1 MLYSMEK
8 KTFNII
14 ALYAALFFIAFASQP
29 QAVYGGEN
37 ALAFPSPG
45 QNGMVVAGQD
55 AAARAGL
62 EVLKGG
68 GNAVDAAVTAAFVMA
83 VTLPRAGN
91 IGGGGFMLIHSA
103 RTGEVIA
110 IDYWQKAPGRASRN
124 MFMDGDGQA
133 DLKLRRQ
140 SHLATAVPGTVAG
153 LAMVLNRF
161 GTISLAKALTP
172 AIRYAEE
179 GFLINEKL
187 AADMKAYET
196 LLRTWP
202 ATAKVFV
209 KPDGRL
215 YAAGDILVQKDLAGT
230 LKAIAKDGPDAFY
243 KGAIADLIVKQM
255 RANGGIISRE
265 DLAAYAPLFRTPV
278 RGNYRGHEVISMPPP
293 SSGGVHVIEL
303 LNILEGFDLRRSGHN
318 SAATIHLTAEAMKRA
333 FADLSQYL
341 GDPDF
346 VKVPV
351 NGLTSKR
358 YAAALRE
365 KISPLKAVAGKDI
378 RPGDAPRY
386 ECDETTHFSV
396 VDKEGN
402 AVSSTYTLNGNFG
415 NGIVVEGAGFLLN
428 NEMDNFNVRP
438 GRIGEDG
445 IREGEANAIS
455 PNKRMLSAMSPT
467 IIMKDGRVFLV
478 TGSPGS
484 SRIISTN
491 LQVIMNVI
499 DHGMNIQ
506 EAVNA
511 PRVHNEWLPDELQL
525 EKGISP
531 DTIRLL
537 SGMGHTITAIP
548 PMGASSSILIDGKTS
563 MRYGAAD
570 PRREGSARGY

>member
-1 MLYSMEK
+1 MKRQVSKLIAIY
-8 KTFNII
+8 TVLCAI
-14 ALYAALFFIAFASQP
+14 ALITHTHTACGA
-29 QAVYGGEN
+29 EN
-37 ALAFPSPG
+37 ALVFPSQG
-45 QNGMVVAGQD
+45 KSGMVVAGQE

-68 GNAVDAAVTAAFVMA
+68 GNAVDAAVTVAFVMA

-103 RTGEVIA
+103 KTREVVA

-124 MFMDGDGQA
+124 MFLDGDGNA

-140 SHLATAVPGTVAG
+140 SHLASAVPGTVAG
-153 LAMVLNRF
+153 LAMALKRF
-161 GTISLAKALTP
+161 GTISLVQALAP
-172 AIRYAEE
+172 AIKYAEE
-179 GFLINEKL
+179 GFMVNEKL

-196 LLRTWP
+196 LLRGCS
-202 ATAKVFV
+202 ATAKIFV
-209 KPDGRL
+209 KPDGGL
-215 YAAGDILVQKDLAGT
+215 YEAGDILVQKDLAGT

-255 RANGGIISRE
+255 QANGGLITSD

-278 RGNYRGHEVISMPPP
+278 RGSYRGYDVISMSPP
-293 SSGGVHVIEL
+293 SSGGVHVIQI
-303 LNILEGFDLRRSGHN
+303 LNILEGFDLGRSGHN

-333 FADLSQYL
+333 FADLSEYL

-351 NGLTSKR
+351 KGLTSKC
-358 YAAALRE
+358 YAADLRA
-365 KISPLKAVAGKDI
+365 KINPLKAIAGRDI

-386 ECDETTHFSV
+386 ERDETTHFSV
-396 VDKEGN
+396 IDREGN

-438 GRIGEDG
+438 GRIDENG
-445 IREGEANAIS
+445 IREGEANAIA

-467 IIMKDGRVFLV
+467 IVMKDGKVFLV

-511 PRVHNEWLPDELQL
+511 PRVHNEWLPDELQI

-531 DTIRLL
+531 DTIKLL
-537 SGMGHTITAIP
+537 SDMGHTIAVGT
-548 PMGASSSILIDGKTS
+548 PMGASSSILVDGKTS
-563 MRYGAAD
+563 LRYGAAD
-570 PRREGSARGY
+570 PRREGAALGY

>member
-1 MLYSMEK
+1 MKKQAFKLITLY
-8 KTFNII
+8 TALCAI
-14 ALYAALFFIAFASQP
+14 ALTAHVQTA
-29 QAVYGGEN
+29 YGLEN
-37 ALAFPSPG
+37 ALVFPSKG
-45 QNGMVVAGQD
+45 KYGMVVAGQE
-55 AAARAGL
+55 AAARTGL
-62 EVLKGG
+62 EVLKRG
-68 GNAVDAAVTAAFVMA
+68 GNAVDAAVTVAFVMA

-103 RTGEVIA
+103 ETREVVS

-124 MFMDGDGQA
+124 MFMDRDGGA

-153 LAMVLNRF
+153 LAMALKKF
-161 GTISLAKALTP
+161 GTISLAQALAP
-172 AIRYAEE
+172 AIKYAEE
-179 GFLINEKL
+179 GFMVNGKL

-196 LLRTWP
+196 LLRAYP
-202 ATAKVFV
+202 ATAKIFV
-209 KPDGRL
+209 KPDGKL
-215 YAAGDILVQKDLAGT
+215 YEAGDILVQKDLAGT
-230 LKAIAKDGPDAFY
+230 LKAIAQDGPDAFY
-243 KGAIADLIVKQM
+243 KGAIAGLIVKQM
-255 RANGGIISRE
+255 QANGGLITGE
-265 DLAAYAPLFRTPV
+265 DLAAYEPLFRTPV
-278 RGNYRGHEVISMPPP
+278 RGSYRGYDIISMCPP
-293 SSGGVHVIEL
+293 STGGVHIIEI
-303 LNILEGFDLRRSGHN
+303 LNIMEGFDLGRSGHN

-333 FADLSQYL
+333 FADLSEYL

-351 NGLTSKR
+351 KGLTSKR
-358 YAAALRE
+358 YAADLRA
-365 KISPLKAVAGKDI
+365 KINPFKTTAGKDI
-378 RPGDAPRY
+378 RPGDAPRH
-386 ECDETTHFSV
+386 ERDETTHFSAI
-396 VDKEGN
+396 DKEGN

-438 GRIGEDG
+438 GRIDESG
-445 IREGEANAIS
+445 IQEGEANAIA

-467 IIMKDGRVFLV
+467 IVMKDGKVFLI

-511 PRVHNEWLPDELQL
+511 PRVHNEWLPDELQI

-531 DTIRLL
+531 DTIKLL
-537 SGMGHTITAIP
+537 SDMGHTVAVGT
-548 PMGASSSILIDGKTS
+548 PMGASSSILVDGKTS

-570 PRREGSARGY
+570 PRREGSALGY

>member
-1 MLYSMEK
+1 MK
-8 KTFNII
+8 KQALKLIT
-14 ALYAALFFIAFASQP
+14 LYAALCAIALTAHVQT
-29 QAVYGGEN
+29 ACGLEN
-37 ALAFPSPG
+37 ALVFPSQG
-45 QNGMVVAGQD
+45 KNGMVVAGQE

-68 GNAVDAAVTAAFVMA
+68 GNAVDAAVTVAFVMA

-91 IGGGGFMLIHSA
+91 IGGGGFMLIHSVKT
-103 RTGEVIA
+103 REIVA
-110 IDYWQKAPGRASRN
+110 IDYWQKAPGRAFRN
-124 MFMDGDGQA
+124 LFMDRDGNA

-153 LAMVLNRF
+153 LAMALKKF
-161 GTISLAKALTP
+161 GTISLAQALAP
-172 AIRYAEE
+172 AIKYAEE
-179 GFLINEKL
+179 GFMVNGKL

-196 LLRTWP
+196 LLRAYP
-202 ATAKVFV
+202 ATAKIFV
-209 KPDGRL
+209 KPDGKL
-215 YAAGDILVQKDLAGT
+215 YEAGDMLVQKDLAGT

-243 KGAIADLIVKQM
+243 KGATAGLIVKQM
-255 RANGGIISRE
+255 QENGGLITSE
-265 DLAAYAPLFRTPV
+265 DLAAYEPLLRTPV
-278 RGNYRGHEVISMPPP
+278 RGSYRGYDVISMSPP
-293 SSGGVHVIEL
+293 SAGGVHIIGI
-303 LNILEGFDLRRSGHN
+303 LNILEGFDLGRSGHN

-333 FADLSQYL
+333 FADLSEYL

-351 NGLTSKR
+351 KGLTSKR
-358 YAAALRE
+358 YAADLRA
-365 KISPLKAVAGKDI
+365 KINPRKATAGKDI

-386 ECDETTHFSV
+386 ERDETTHFSV

-438 GRIGEDG
+438 GRIDESG
-445 IREGEANAIS
+445 IREGEANAIA

-467 IIMKDGRVFLV
+467 IVMKDGKVFLV

-491 LQVIMNVI
+491 LQVIMNII

-511 PRVHNEWLPDELQL
+511 PRVHNEWLPDELQI

-531 DTIRLL
+531 DTIKLL
-537 SGMGHTITAIP
+537 SDMGHTVTVGAA
-548 PMGASSSILIDGKTS
+548 MGASSSILVDGKTS

-570 PRREGSARGY
+570 PRREGSALGY